1 MSNELGHI
9 WAKRTFDRAG
19 GGSVVLNI
27 GKVSVDPADG
37 GRFRCPFQVVG
48 LGDEK
53 IRYTYGEDELQALEL
68 AVDRAFMYLEAQED
82 VRKGH
87 LSWLGG
93 PDLRRV
99 LGSSS

>member
-1 MSNELGHI
+1 MSNELGQI
-9 WAKRTFDRAG
+9 MATRTFDRAG

-37 GRFRCPFQVVG
+37 GRFRCPFQFVG
-48 LGDEK
+48 VGDEK
-53 IRYTYGEDELQALEL
+53 VRFSYGEDELQALEL
-68 AVDRAFMYLEAQED
+68 AVDRAFMYLEAQEE

-87 LSWLGG
+87 LTWLGG

-99 LGSSS
+99 RGSSS